1 MTSESDSAPGRPT
14 QAESRVRT
22 RNALLKAA
30 AHEFSRCGYADSEL
44 ERVANEVWESVE
56 EGSTAGDLSAGAVN
70 ARPEL
75 HHLFRSKEELAL
87 AVVHWME
94 EAWYEEV
101 GYLFADEADPV
112 GALLAVARGHAVF
125 CREFPPVA
133 TTLRAE
139 FEGLDHPVGRAINQA
154 LERFIDNAA
163 RLITTGRRSGAIPP
177 GPPPRELALGY
188 LGALDWIVTTLRG
201 QAPSDALLAEKAAL
215 GLLGLAPPK
224 DSEERTDRRFAPPV
238 VG

>member
-1 MTSESDSAPGRPT
+1 MTSESESAPGRPT
-14 QAESRVRT
+14 QAEGRDRT

-30 AHEFSRCGYADSEL
+30 ALEFSRVGYADSAL
-44 ERVANEVWESVE
+44 ERVANEVLSSVG
-56 EGSTAGDLSAGAVN
+56 EGSSAGDLSAGAVY

-75 HHLFRSKEELAL
+75 YPLLRSKEELAL
-87 AVVHWME
+87 AVVQWME

-125 CREFPPVA
+125 CRTMAPVG

-139 FEGLDHPVGRAINQA
+139 FEGRDHPVGRAINQA
-154 LERFIDNAA
+154 IGRFIDNAA

-177 GPPPRELALGY
+177 GPPPTELALAY
-188 LGALDWIVTTLRG
+188 LGVLDWVVTTLRG
-201 QAPSDALLAEKAAL
+201 QAPFDAQLAEKAAS
-215 GLLGLAPPK
+215 GLLGLAPAK
-224 DSEERTDRRFAPPV
+224 D
-238 VG
+238 